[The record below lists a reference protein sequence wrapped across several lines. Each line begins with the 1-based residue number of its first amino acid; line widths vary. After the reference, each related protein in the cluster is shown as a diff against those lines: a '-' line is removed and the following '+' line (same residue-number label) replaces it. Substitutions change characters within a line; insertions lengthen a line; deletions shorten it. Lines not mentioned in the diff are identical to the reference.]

1 MVHKDSEA
9 YHQWSTYW
17 LILHLYLIILS
28 PILNLTLHPIFQIVA
43 VLWLSLPQYQGA
55 LVVYERIV
63 NPWVDQYESR
73 VDDAVDEAHRG
84 VRRWV
89 WSRLGGMTWILMGE
103 GGNLAMGIVNVL
115 VMALHGHNN
124 SPAMNTASESNN
136 AMPPSMSS
144 GQLAPRKSVKE
155 ALSESSSSMGDF
167 ANHSF
172 DPTDEFVNDFM
183 TMLQQGLYV
192 FANVDSNN
200 EVIDIDA
207 EDTKQLSRHAIEVR
221 FKLSTF
227 SYTEDE
233 NGAFLISQVP
243 TESHEL
249 DIDTSATVRLPL
261 DSLISLRSNGSRGL
275 ILECHGETNN
285 RAPECK
291 QTTRAEIILSD
302 ESDREILVGGLKAC
316 LPCIL
321 PRKLKA

>member
-1 MVHKDSEA
+1 
-9 YHQWSTYW
+9 
-17 LILHLYLIILS
+17 
-28 PILNLTLHPIFQIVA
+28 
-43 VLWLSLPQYQGA
+43 
-55 LVVYERIV
+55 VYERII

-115 VMALHGHNN
+115 MMTLHGRNN

-136 AMPPSMSS
+136 AIPPSMSL

-155 ALSESSSSMGDF
+155 VLSESSSSMGDF

-183 TMLQQGLYV
+183 SMLQQGLYV
-192 FANVDSNN
+192 LAKVDNDN
-200 EVIDIDA
+200 EVTNDA
-207 EDTKQLSRHAIEVR
+207 EDTKISRHGTEGG

-243 TESHEL
+243 IGSPEL
-249 DIDTSATVRLPL
+249 DIDRTAPARLPF
-261 DSLISLRSNGSRGL
+261 DSLMSLRSNGSRGL
-275 ILECHGETNN
+275 ILECHGETNIN
-285 RAPECK
+285 APECQ
-291 QTTRAEIILSD
+291 QTTRSEIILSD

-321 PRKLKA
+321 PHKLKA

>member
-1 MVHKDSEA
+1 
-9 YHQWSTYW
+9 
-17 LILHLYLIILS
+17 
-28 PILNLTLHPIFQIVA
+28 
-43 VLWLSLPQYQGA
+43 
-55 LVVYERIV
+55 
-63 NPWVDQYESR
+63 
-73 VDDAVDEAHRG
+73 
-84 VRRWV
+84 
-89 WSRLGGMTWILMGE
+89 
-103 GGNLAMGIVNVL
+103 L

-167 ANHSF
+167 ANHSV

-207 EDTKQLSRHAIEVR
+207 EDTKQLSRHAIKVR
-221 FKLSTF
+221 FRLSTF

-243 TESHEL
+243 TVSHEL